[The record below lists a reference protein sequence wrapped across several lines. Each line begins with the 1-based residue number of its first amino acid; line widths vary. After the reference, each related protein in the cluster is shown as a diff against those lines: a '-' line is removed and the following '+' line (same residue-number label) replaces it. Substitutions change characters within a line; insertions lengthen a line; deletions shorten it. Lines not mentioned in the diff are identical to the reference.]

1 MDLSCIKTKRG
12 GVVSIHMGKV
22 VTTNLWDDFGW
33 YEITNEEAIKG
44 LKLVIAFEL
53 RSKPDEALKIIG
65 KLKDDYPDPSAIGSP
80 YRRTRAPESTARLVE
95 REEPA
100 KAEGAPRPS
109 EETPTI
115 NRDKERELIERRSAV
130 ADRVIRFFSEFAFSP
145 SIRFVNTLLR
155 QPNLKQARA
164 YTYNYFALCDHPDR
178 DAVNEKIKSDEFAML
193 YRDGFPLISRKVNDR
208 LEIYYGAQ
216 GTGKTTQ
223 AVNKYPDACVTVCN
237 ETMDSGDLMKTF
249 AFNDENGRPQFKPS
263 ALQEDMIA
271 GRPHI
276 LDEINLLPLSSLR
289 YLQGI
294 LDGKEK
300 IEFEGKTITIAP
312 GFKIIGTMNLVVNGQ
327 TFSLPEPFVDR
338 AAELIGFEI
347 TPAILSTCAF

>member
-1 MDLSCIKTKRG
+1 MDLSCVKTKRG
-12 GVVSIHMGKV
+12 GVVSIHMGKI
-22 VTTNLWDDFGW
+22 VTTNMWDDFGW
-33 YEITNEEAIKG
+33 FEITDEEAIKG
-44 LKLVIAFEL
+44 LKLVVGWEL
-53 RSKPDEALKIIG
+53 RSKAEEALKVVND
-65 KLKDDYPDPSAIGSP
+65 LKSKYPDPNSVGHP
-80 YRRTRAPESTARLVE
+80 YRRTRTTEPTARVVE
-95 REEPA
+95 REEPVEA
-100 KAEGAPRPS
+100 GGPPAPVEEKPAEVP
-109 EETPTI
+109 
-115 NRDKERELIERRSAV
+115 DREKMKQRNAV

-155 QPNLKQARA
+155 QPNIKQARA

-178 DAVNEKIKSDEFAML
+178 DAVADKIKSDEFAMI
-193 YRDGFPLISRKVNDR
+193 YRDGFPLVDRKVNDR

-216 GTGKTTQ
+216 GTGKTTE
-223 AVNKYPDACVTVCN
+223 AVKKYPDACVTVCN

-249 AFNDENGRPQFKPS
+249 AFNDESGHPQFRPS
-263 ALQEDMIA
+263 ALQEDMVA

-338 AAELIGFEI
+338 AAELTGFEI
-347 TPAILSTCAF
+347 TPAILSNCAF